1 MSIRLVFR
9 SHLTIITP
17 AVLIIVCIAFV
28 MVACTRPPW
37 PPLVDQS
44 QSIRTRLEMR
54 HSEIESATYRVLW
67 EARGT
72 EPHGQFV
79 LRLAY
84 RSPDLF
90 YVSGLGPLDIPAFT
104 GVVRGD
110 EFWFVDHHNEEYFH
124 DRVANLDLYNVPLS
138 TFFTTLWRDLFSGG
152 WGGDGEQPLRPS
164 DDDRDWYV
172 GSDGAWSWRVEWDAD
187 DRAPKRV
194 IVRTPGDGEPT
205 TADVRFHRFRQEFP
219 YWEMDEIGLK
229 GYPGGGQH
237 RWEFRDQQYNVDIPD
252 RFFRPLDPTA
262 VEGK

>member
-1 MSIRLVFR
+1 MQTRRAFGNR
-9 SHLTIITP
+9 STIN
-17 AVLIIVCIAFV
+17 AIVIAIFGLSV
-28 MVACTRPPW
+28 VGLMACARPPW
-37 PPLVDQS
+37 PPLVDRS
-44 QSIRTRLEMR
+44 QSMRTRLEMR
-54 HSEIESATYRVLW
+54 HSEIESATYRVRW

-72 EPHGQFV
+72 EPHGQFI

-110 EFWFVDHHNEEYFH
+110 EFWFIDHHNDEYVH
-124 DRVANLDLYNVPLS
+124 DQVANLGQYNVPLS
-138 TFFTTLWRDLFSGG
+138 AFFTTLWRDLFSGG

-164 DDDRDWYV
+164 NDDRDWYV
-172 GSDGAWSWRVEWDAD
+172 GSDGVWSWRVEWDAD

-194 IVRTPGDGEPT
+194 IVQTAGEGEPT
-205 TADVRFHRFRQEFP
+205 TADVRCHRFQDEFP
-219 YWEMDEIGLK
+219 YWEMDEIALQ

-237 RWEFRDQQYNVDIPD
+237 RWEFRDQKYNVDIPD
-252 RFFRPLDPTA
+252 RFFRPLARAA